1 LGKYFLFYQIED
13 YLLNEVFQILQRPIR
28 EQIQHQGIIEASE
41 IQKLSI
47 QPILQKKNVLLIA
60 PTGTGKTLAA
70 VLPIFDLYLSTK
82 KTDSIDGIS
91 ILYITPLRALNR
103 DILRRLIK
111 VGNELGLD
119 VQVRHGDTP
128 TSTRTKQAKKPP
140 DMMITTPETLQAI
153 LPGKRM
159 KEHLK
164 NVKWL
169 VVDEIHELATDKRG
183 VQLSIAI
190 ERLRKL
196 VGHEFQRIGLSA
208 TIGEAEKIAN
218 FLSGSQNHA
227 EVIKSSELRSI
238 DVKIEKVKIE
248 KKDYNQAKYLGI
260 SYANISR
267 VRRICELLTEPR
279 STLVFTNTREHAEA
293 LGSQINAINCKNSV
307 KVHHGS
313 LSREI
318 REEVEV
324 EFQKGD
330 IKAVIC
336 TSSLEL
342 GIDVGTVDLVIH
354 YMSPRQATRLIQRIG
369 RSGHQLKSIPRGRII
384 ATWTDDILE
393 SKVLIDRAN
402 KGQLEKVKIHENAL
416 DVLAHQIAGLVLD
429 TKTINVEDAYDI
441 VRRAYPFRNIE
452 PEVFYKVIKQ
462 LQQQKIIRLKDES
475 LSGKYLNTHRYYYEN
490 LSVIPDVK
498 KYTVFDFSL
507 KRRIGTLDQE
517 FVVKRCKSGTE
528 FIMHGNTWRVISV
541 DDEKMTVEVEA
552 AASSLNAIPSWE
564 GEIIPVEYD
573 VAIEVG
579 KLRQAISNNSQTIYV
594 HDNQE
599 LDKVKETIE
608 RHKRDYP
615 LPSHEKIVIERFENC
630 IIIHACFGNLVN
642 EALALVISALI
653 QAKYG
658 INAITHTDSYR
669 IAIITPIKMDPKKIA
684 NEIKNLKEEEIP
696 EIIKNA
702 IEFTETFTWRHW
714 HIAKRFGAVEAK
726 ADYKLRRGKLLVNV
740 FRNTPINEETKR
752 EIYLEKIDIENTIKT
767 IKKILMKEIEV
778 TIVDQKGTSCSPL
791 SLPIVDKVV
800 PHNLL
805 RPALPS
811 QPLADI
817 IKERLMATRI
827 RLTCIFNADWESVR
841 DVKTLPNIIRCPKCN
856 STLIAVGYH
865 GDQEIFQIIKKK
877 KKHLKLSTEE
887 KIRWNRAWKSAS
899 LVQTAGKR
907 AILTMAARGVGPVI
921 ASRILRKPV
930 HNEAEFYSEI
940 LKAEREYQ
948 RTRLFWD

>member
-1 LGKYFLFYQIED
+1 VQI
-13 YLLNEVFQILQRPIR
+13 NR
-28 EQIQHQGIIEASE
+28 QGITEASE
-41 IQKLSI
+41 IQKLAI
-47 QPILQKKNVLLIA
+47 QPILDKKNVLLIA

-70 VLPIFDLYLSTK
+70 VLPIFDLYLSAK
-82 KTDSIDGIS
+82 KTDSVNGIS

-103 DILRRLIK
+103 DILRRLIEIGK
-111 VGNELGLD
+111 ELGLD

-128 TSTRTKQAKKPP
+128 TSARTKQAKKPP

-164 NVKWL
+164 HVKWL

-183 VQLSIAI
+183 VQLSVAI
-190 ERLRKL
+190 ERLRRL

-208 TIGEAEKIAN
+208 TIGEAEKIAK
-218 FLSGSQNHA
+218 FLSGSRNQA
-227 EVIKSSELRSI
+227 EVLKSSELRSL
-238 DVKIEKVKIE
+238 DVKIEKIKIE
-248 KKDYNQAKYLGI
+248 KKDYNIAKELGI
-260 SYANISR
+260 SSANISR
-267 VRRICELLTEPR
+267 VRRICELVTEPR

-293 LGSQINAINCKNSV
+293 LGSQINAIHCKNSV

-318 REEVEV
+318 REEVET
-324 EFQKGD
+324 EFQKSD

-342 GIDVGTVDLVIH
+342 GIDVGTVDLVVH

-369 RSGHQLKSIPRGRII
+369 RSGHQIKSVPKGRII
-384 ATWTDDILE
+384 TTWADDILE
-393 SKVLIDRAN
+393 SMVLINHAK
-402 KGQLEKVKIHENAL
+402 KGQLERVKVHENAL
-416 DVLAHQIAGLVLD
+416 DVLAHQIVGLILD
-429 TKTINVEDAYDI
+429 TRNITVEETYDI

-452 PEVFYKVIKQ
+452 PQVFYDVIKQ
-462 LQQQKIIRLKDES
+462 LQQQRIIKVRDES
-475 LSGKYLNTHRYYYEN
+475 LSGKYLNTRRYYYEN

-498 KYTVFDFSL
+498 KYTVFNFSL
-507 KRRIGTLDQE
+507 KRRIGTLDQG
-517 FVVKRCKSGTE
+517 FVVKRCQSGTE

-541 DDEKMTVEVEA
+541 DDEKMVVEVEA
-552 AASSLNAIPSWE
+552 AVSSLNAIPSWE

-573 VAIEVG
+573 VALEVG
-579 KLRQAISNNSQTIYV
+579 RLRQSISGNSQSINTYE
-594 HDNQE
+594 NQE

-608 RHKRDYP
+608 RHNRDYP
-615 LPSHEKIVIERFENC
+615 LPTHEQIVIERFENC

-642 EALALVISALI
+642 EALALVLSALL

-658 INAITHTDSYR
+658 VNILTHTDSYR
-669 IAIITPIKMDPKKIA
+669 IAIITPIKMDPNKIA
-684 NEIKNLKEEEIP
+684 NELRNLKEEEIP
-696 EIIKNA
+696 TIIKNA
-702 IEFTETFTWRHW
+702 IEYTETFTWRHW
-714 HIAKRFGAVEAK
+714 HVAKRFGAVEAK

-740 FRNTPINEETKR
+740 FSDTPINEETQR
-752 EIYLEKIDIENTIKT
+752 EIYLEKIDIKNTVEI
-767 IKKILMKEIEV
+767 IKKILMDEINIQV
-778 TIVDQKGTSCSPL
+778 VNQKGTSCSPFA
-791 SLPIVDKVV
+791 LPIVDKVI

-817 IKERLMATRI
+817 VKERLMSTSV
-827 RLTCIFNADWESVR
+827 RLICIFNADWESVR
-841 DVKTLPNIIRCPKCN
+841 DVKTLPDVIRCPKCS

-865 GDQEIFQIIKKK
+865 GDQEILQIIKKK

-921 ASRILRKPV
+921 ASRILRKPIR
-930 HNEAEFYSEI
+930 NEAEFYSEI

>member
-1 LGKYFLFYQIED
+1 MAK
-13 YLLNEVFQILQRPIR
+13 VFRILQRPVR
-28 EQIQHQGIIEASE
+28 LQINRQGITEASE
-41 IQKLSI
+41 IQKLAI

-70 VLPIFDLYLSTK
+70 ILPIFDLYLSAK
-82 KTDSIDGIS
+82 KTDSVDGIS

-103 DILRRLIK
+103 DILRRLIEIGK
-111 VGNELGLD
+111 ELGLD

-128 TSTRTKQAKKPP
+128 TSARTKQAKKPP

-164 NVKWL
+164 HVKWL

-183 VQLSIAI
+183 VQLSVAI
-190 ERLRKL
+190 ERLRRL

-208 TIGEAEKIAN
+208 TIGEAEKIAK
-218 FLSGSQNHA
+218 FLSGSRNQA
-227 EVIKSSELRSI
+227 EVLKSSELRSL
-238 DVKIEKVKIE
+238 DVKIEKVNIE
-248 KKDYNQAKYLGI
+248 KVDYDQAKELGV

-267 VRRICELLTEPR
+267 VRRICELVTEPR

-293 LGSQINAINCKNSV
+293 LGSQINAIHCRNSV

-318 REEVEV
+318 REEVEA

-369 RSGHQLKSIPRGRII
+369 RSGHQIKSIPKGRVIT
-384 ATWTDDILE
+384 TWADDILE
-393 SKVLIDRAN
+393 SMVLIDRAK
-402 KGQLEKVKIHENAL
+402 KGQLERVKVHENAL
-416 DVLAHQIAGLVLD
+416 DVLAHQIVGLILD
-429 TKTINVEDAYDI
+429 TKNITVEEAYDI

-452 PEVFYKVIKQ
+452 PQVFYDVIKQ
-462 LQQQKIIRLKDES
+462 LQQQRIIRLRDEG
-475 LSGKYLNTHRYYYEN
+475 LSGKYLNTRRYYYEN

-517 FVVKRCKSGTE
+517 FVTKRCQSGTE

-564 GEIIPVEYD
+564 GEIISVEYD
-573 VAIEVG
+573 VALEVG
-579 KLRQAISNNSQTIYV
+579 KLRQAISRNSQSIDVYE
-594 HDNQE
+594 NQE

-608 RHKRDYP
+608 KHCRDYP
-615 LPSHEKIVIERFENC
+615 LPTHEQIVIERFENC

-642 EALALVISALI
+642 EALALVMSALL

-658 INAITHTDSYR
+658 VNILTQTDSYR
-669 IAIITPIKMDPKKIA
+669 MAIITPIKMDPKKIA
-684 NEIKNLKEEEIP
+684 NELKNLKEEEIP
-696 EIIKNA
+696 AIIRNA
-702 IEFTETFTWRHW
+702 IEYTETFTWRHW
-714 HIAKRFGAVEAK
+714 HVAKRFGAVEAK
-726 ADYKLRRGKLLVNV
+726 ADYKLKRGKLLVNV
-740 FRNTPINEETKR
+740 FRGTPINEETQR
-752 EIYLEKIDIENTIKT
+752 EIYLEKIDIENAVEI
-767 IKKILMKEIEV
+767 IKKTLTGEIEIKV
-778 TIVDQKGTSCSPL
+778 VDQKGTSCSPFA
-791 SLPIVDKVV
+791 LPIVDKVV

-817 IKERLMATRI
+817 VKERLMATSV
-827 RLTCIFNADWESVR
+827 RLICIFNADWESVR
-841 DVKTLPNIIRCPKCN
+841 DVKTLPDVIRCPKCG

-865 GDQEIFQIIKKK
+865 GDQEILQIIKKK

-899 LVQTAGKR
+899 LVQTAGKK

-921 ASRILRKPV
+921 ASRILRKPIR
-930 HNEAEFYSEI
+930 NEAEFYSEI

>member
-1 LGKYFLFYQIED
+1 M
-13 YLLNEVFQILQRPIR
+13 QILV
-28 EQIQHQGIIEASE
+28 ESE
-41 IQKLSI
+41 
-47 QPILQKKNVLLIA
+47 
-60 PTGTGKTLAA
+60 
-70 VLPIFDLYLSTK
+70 
-82 KTDSIDGIS
+82 
-91 ILYITPLRALNR
+91 
-103 DILRRLIK
+103 
-111 VGNELGLD
+111 E
-119 VQVRHGDTP
+119 
-128 TSTRTKQAKKPP
+128 
-140 DMMITTPETLQAI
+140 
-153 LPGKRM
+153 
-159 KEHLK
+159 
-164 NVKWL
+164 
-169 VVDEIHELATDKRG
+169 
-183 VQLSIAI
+183 
-190 ERLRKL
+190 
-196 VGHEFQRIGLSA
+196 
-208 TIGEAEKIAN
+208 
-218 FLSGSQNHA
+218 
-227 EVIKSSELRSI
+227 
-238 DVKIEKVKIE
+238 
-248 KKDYNQAKYLGI
+248 
-260 SYANISR
+260 
-267 VRRICELLTEPR
+267 
-279 STLVFTNTREHAEA
+279 FTNTREHAEA

-369 RSGHQLKSIPRGRII
+369 RSGHHIKSIPRGCII
-384 ATWTDDILE
+384 TTWADDILE

-608 RHKRDYP
+608 
-615 LPSHEKIVIERFENC
+615 
-630 IIIHACFGNLVN
+630 
-642 EALALVISALI
+642 
-653 QAKYG
+653 
-658 INAITHTDSYR
+658 
-669 IAIITPIKMDPKKIA
+669 
-684 NEIKNLKEEEIP
+684 
-696 EIIKNA
+696 
-702 IEFTETFTWRHW
+702 
-714 HIAKRFGAVEAK
+714 
-726 ADYKLRRGKLLVNV
+726 
-740 FRNTPINEETKR
+740 
-752 EIYLEKIDIENTIKT
+752 IENRT
-767 IKKILMKEIEV
+767 LRVYFDSENG
-778 TIVDQKGTSCSPL
+778 IVYFLQFL
-791 SLPIVDKVV
+791 
-800 PHNLL
+800 
-805 RPALPS
+805 
-811 QPLADI
+811 
-817 IKERLMATRI
+817 
-827 RLTCIFNADWESVR
+827 
-841 DVKTLPNIIRCPKCN
+841 
-856 STLIAVGYH
+856 
-865 GDQEIFQIIKKK
+865 
-877 KKHLKLSTEE
+877 
-887 KIRWNRAWKSAS
+887 
-899 LVQTAGKR
+899 
-907 AILTMAARGVGPVI
+907 
-921 ASRILRKPV
+921 
-930 HNEAEFYSEI
+930 
-940 LKAEREYQ
+940 
-948 RTRLFWD
+948 